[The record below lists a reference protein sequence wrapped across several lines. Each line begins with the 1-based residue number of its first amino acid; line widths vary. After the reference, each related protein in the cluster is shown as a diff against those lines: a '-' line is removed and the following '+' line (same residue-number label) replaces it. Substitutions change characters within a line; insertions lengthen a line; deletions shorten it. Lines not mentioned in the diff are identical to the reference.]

1 MDRKSILSFPLGYIT
16 AVLLLAGQGQAQ
28 VTVTSNPLNGAT
40 SVSPTAP
47 VVFTFSGPVDPSA
60 TMATFYS
67 ISPPGSYPTTSAWNS
82 SNNQLTC
89 TATPA
94 FPTGQNISWLVSGQ
108 DTGGLPVFAQG
119 SFTTGTGGGT
129 TDTNPPVF
137 VSSIPANNATGV
149 PLNRSVQFMFNEP
162 MQATHSIQWSA
173 NLTPSSFWYNWSAD
187 AKTLICG
194 YSPGFPANATI
205 TWTLN
210 PSGSPA
216 LFKDAAGNALA
227 TAVYTGSFTTSNT
240 NDLCNP
246 EPGDMSLGSFFVSR
260 QVSYVQTG
268 SGAPVLDTNTP
279 PLFDAA
285 LTSPTNANP
294 VTSAQLDVPGGGSLD
309 LTNLFGRLFFAYDQY
324 ATQAELDASR
334 PPGTYSLHVNR
345 TTGGPQSLTRSLQAS
360 DWPPIPQI
368 LNLPA
373 LQNVDATS
381 DLLVQWNGFSGATAG
396 DSIYFSLS
404 LDGTQVYHAPDPC
417 VPVELDKSATSI
429 IVPKAILEANKTY
442 GASLGYIHTSAFD
455 TNSIP
460 DIFSYASTS
469 KYLSFLVVASGG
481 TGSARPPM
489 IGSLSLNSQ
498 GLQSQI
504 TGAAPG
510 QSLQVQESTT
520 LLPGSWMTVQTNQ
533 ADAAGNAHI
542 VFPFSG
548 SGQRFFRLY
557 TP

>member
-1 MDRKSILSFPLGYIT
+1 MNRSSLNAIRLGCAA
-16 AVLLLAGQGQAQ
+16 AVLLLAARGQAQ
-28 VTVTSNPLNGAT
+28 VTVSSDPANGAT
-40 SVSPTAP
+40 GVSPTAP
-47 VVFTFSGPVDPSA
+47 VVFTFSGPLDTTTAV
-60 TMATFYS
+60 ATFYS
-67 ISPPGSYPTTSAWNS
+67 ISPPGSFPTTLAWNS
-82 SNNQLTC
+82 GNTQLTC
-89 TATPA
+89 TPTPA

-119 SFTTGTGGGT
+119 SFTTGTDGGT
-129 TDTNPPVF
+129 TDTNPPVL

-149 PLNRSVQFMFNEP
+149 PLNWSVQFTFNEP
-162 MQATHSIQWSA
+162 MQASHSIQWSA

-210 PSGSPA
+210 PSGSSA

-227 TAVYTGSFTTSNT
+227 TSVYTGSFTTSNT

-246 EPGDMSLGSFFVSR
+246 EPGDMSLGSFFLSR
-260 QVSYVQTG
+260 QVSYLQTG

-279 PLFDAA
+279 PLFNAV

-294 VTSAQLDVPGGGSLD
+294 VTSAQLDVPGGGSHD

-334 PPGTYSLHVNR
+334 PPGTYTLHVNR

-373 LQNVDATS
+373 LQNVDPTS
-381 DLLVQWNGFSGATAG
+381 DMLVQWNGFSGAGAG
-396 DSIYFSLS
+396 DSIFFSLS
-404 LDGTQVYHAPDPC
+404 LNGTQVYHAPDPC
-417 VPVELDKSATSI
+417 VPVELDKAATFI

-442 GASLGYIHTSAFD
+442 EASLGYIHTSAFD

-460 DIFSYASTS
+460 DIFSSASTS
-469 KYLSFLVVASGG
+469 KYLSFPIVTAGG
-481 TGSARPPM
+481 AVSARPPM

-510 QSLQVQESTT
+510 QSLQVQQSTT
-520 LLPGSWMTVQTNQ
+520 LLPGSWVTVQTNQ
-533 ADAAGNAHI
+533 ADAAGTAHI

-548 SGQRFFRLY
+548 SGRRFFRLY

>member
-1 MDRKSILSFPLGYIT
+1 MSLNSFDSIRLGCF
-16 AVLLLAGQGQAQ
+16 AAMLLLGARGQAQ
-28 VTVTSNPLNGAT
+28 VTVSSDPLNGAT
-40 SVSPTAP
+40 GVSPTAP
-47 VVFTFSGPVDPSA
+47 VVFTFSGPLDTNTTS
-60 TMATFYS
+60 ATFYS
-67 ISPPGSYPTTSAWNS
+67 ISPPGSYPTALAWNR
-82 SNNQLTC
+82 SNSQLTC
-89 TATPA
+89 TPTPA

-108 DTGGLPVFAQG
+108 DAGGLPVFAQG

-129 TDTNPPVF
+129 TDTNPPVL

-149 PLNRSVQFMFNEP
+149 PLNQSVQFTFNEP
-162 MQATHSIQWSA
+162 MLATHSIQWSA
-173 NLTPSSFWYNWSAD
+173 NVTSASFWYNWSTD

-227 TAVYTGSFTTSNT
+227 TAVYTGSFTTSAT

-246 EPGDMSLGSFFVSR
+246 EPSDMSLGSFFLSR

-268 SGAPVLDTNTP
+268 SGAPVLDTNTL
-279 PLFDAA
+279 PLFNAD

-309 LTNLFGRLFFAYDQY
+309 LTNLFGRLFLAYDQY

-334 PPGTYSLHVNR
+334 PPGTYTLHVNR

-381 DLLVQWNGFSGATAG
+381 DLLVQWNGFSGAAAG

-404 LDGTQVYHAPDPC
+404 LNGTQVYRAPDPC
-417 VPVELDKSATSI
+417 VPVELDKAATSI
-429 IVPKAILEANKTY
+429 IVPKAILEAGKTY
-442 GASLGYIHTSAFD
+442 EASLGYIHTGSFD
-455 TNSIP
+455 TNSIS
-460 DIFSYASTS
+460 DIFSSASTS
-469 KYLSFLVVASGG
+469 KSLSFLVVTAGG
-481 TGSARPPM
+481 AGPARPPM
-489 IGSLSLNSQ
+489 IGSVSLNSQ

-520 LLPGSWMTVQTNQ
+520 LLPGSWVTVQTNQ
-533 ADAAGNAHI
+533 ADAMGNANI
-542 VFPFSG
+542 VFPFTG
-548 SGQRFFRLY
+548 GGQRFFRLY